1 MKIPNKVKI
10 AGYSYTVER
19 PKESF
24 PNGVT
29 VCDGVHLFTEQIIKV
44 AKSGSEEYQNT
55 VFLHEL
61 VHGIIGS
68 YCGEISEQL
77 NESFTEQFSKGL
89 YQVIVDN
96 PEIFHQND
104 NLSRWHNDNRSL
116 QQNKG
121 QYHL

>member
-10 AGYSYTVER
+10 AGYSYNVER
-19 PKESF
+19 PTEPF
-24 PNGVT
+24 PNGDT
-29 VCDGVHLFTEQIIKV
+29 VCDGVHLFTEQTIKV
-44 AKSGSEEYQNT
+44 AKSGSNEYQNT

-61 VHGIIGS
+61 IHGIISS

-96 PEIFHQND
+96 PEIF
-104 NLSRWHNDNRSL
+104 S
-116 QQNKG
+116 
-121 QYHL
+121 